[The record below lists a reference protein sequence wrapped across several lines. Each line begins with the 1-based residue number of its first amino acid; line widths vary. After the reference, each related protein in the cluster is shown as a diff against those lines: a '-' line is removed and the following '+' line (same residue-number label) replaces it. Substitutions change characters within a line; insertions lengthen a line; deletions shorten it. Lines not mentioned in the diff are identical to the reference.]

1 MGHHAIGFHHPH
13 PFLHPT
19 LPHHLQ
25 RLFVDNDTII
35 DDDNGNLEIK
45 PNKSH
50 SLDKSNNTFLKT
62 PIPRV
67 VTTTTTQSSQYFIG
81 PQPQEDFIGP
91 KLPTTNRTPLPVIH
105 HSSPTPFTAFYQNST
120 PKNSIYQT
128 SRDFNNNKNDWNE
141 FYDITG
147 VRGPHLPLTKDLDI
161 RHDGDP
167 RPNPIH
173 RQSW

>member
-1 MGHHAIGFHHPH
+1 MA
-13 PFLHPT
+13 
-19 LPHHLQ
+19 
-25 RLFVDNDTII
+25 
-35 DDDNGNLEIK
+35 
-45 PNKSH
+45 
-50 SLDKSNNTFLKT
+50 
-62 PIPRV
+62 
-67 VTTTTTQSSQYFIG
+67 
-81 PQPQEDFIGP
+81 
-91 KLPTTNRTPLPVIH
+91 
-105 HSSPTPFTAFYQNST
+105 TPFTAFYQNST

-173 RQSW
+173 RRQTHVQMTELPFYHSTVFTQPNPTAQAKIDEQENLETYFH